1 MLDLELGQKAK
12 AQRST
17 IATRVLCALFIFL
30 LIFGFAVFRSLQP
43 AFAQSF
49 APADVKRDKPGQ
61 VIKPGQQVHV
71 DVELALVNVTVTDP
85 YNRIVTGL
93 DADNFRIF
101 ENNIEQEVV
110 SLSSEDAPIS
120 IGIILDHSGSM
131 ANKLGKAK

>member
-1 MLDLELGQKAK
+1 MAQISRLG
-12 AQRST
+12 T
-17 IATRVLCALFIFL
+17 GGLCALLIFL
-30 LIFGFAVFRSLQP
+30 LIFGFAVFRPLQP

-49 APADVKRDKPGQ
+49 ASADVQRDKPGQ

-71 DVELALVNVTVTDP
+71 DVELALVNVNVTDP

-120 IGIILDHSGSM
+120 IGIILDHSRSI
-131 ANKLGKAK
+131 ANKFANPN

>member
-120 IGIILDHSGSM
+120 IGIILDHSGST